1 MLATVKSTSENNSVH
16 INIGQ
21 IYASKT
27 GEILK
32 TLLGSCVSACLFDAE
47 AKVGGMNHIL
57 LSSHAD
63 MQKFDA
69 NARYGIHAM
78 EILINEMCKL
88 GAKRHRLQAKAFGG
102 GNVLTTVSKEDTPG
116 KRNVEFMMDYL
127 KMENIPLLAHDFGG
141 PFTRVLYFHTDTF
154 DVFVKKTKPSE
165 KKLTISQEDAIRRQ
179 KVVENMPDSEITLF
193 D

>member
-1 MLATVKSTSENNSVH
+1 MLTQRNSNKEKQAVH
-16 INIGQ
+16 VNIGQ
-21 IYASKT
+21 LYASNS
-27 GEILK
+27 GDILK
-32 TLLGSCVSACLFDAE
+32 TLLGSCVSACLFDPE

-102 GNVLTTVSKEDTPG
+102 GNVLTTVTKEDTPG
-116 KRNVEFMMDYL
+116 KRNIEFMTDYL

-141 PFTRVLYFHTDTF
+141 PFTRVLYFHTDSF
-154 DVFVKKTKPSE
+154 NVFVKKTKPSE

-193 D
+193 E